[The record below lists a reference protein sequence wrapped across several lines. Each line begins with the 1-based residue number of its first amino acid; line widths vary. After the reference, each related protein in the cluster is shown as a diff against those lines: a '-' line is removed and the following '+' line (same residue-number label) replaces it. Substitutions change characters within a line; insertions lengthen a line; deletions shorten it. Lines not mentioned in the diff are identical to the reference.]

1 MTIDDK
7 IRDEKLQHDINR
19 ESATMSV
26 LSSSISINYE
36 CLTGEKILLS
46 NQREIIKQAKFA
58 YSPLEKL
65 LKSKQKQLNIKAKIK

>member
-19 ESATMSV
+19 ESATISV
-26 LSSSISINYE
+26 LSSSISIKYE
-36 CLTGEKILLS
+36 CLTGEKTLLS